1 MGSFLG
7 LLLQINADPSQ
18 AQAAIAQLEQTTG
31 HSFEEAAASTKPL
44 NDSLLS
50 NRESVRLLSEEMGI
64 HLPRA
69 VSSAISEMLPNIA
82 QLGGALLGVFAVEQ
96 VSKWAVA
103 GADAFREWYVQ
114 GDESIKD
121 LDTAATAAF
130 KHMQEEAGKVFTTF
144 KTTEA
149 GAFKLEEIEARATQL
164 ERYHNAYKLLMDKA
178 GGDLRVLGTISA
190 EAVATIAEANRDGA
204 EGFKHGLDSLTA
216 VDQKI
221 AETGQLQ
228 TEARKRQAE
237 LTKKDGEEVAQALKG
252 RGREEEQAA
261 KEVQRLWEETTHA
274 QYEYFQKALKAQSDA
289 ENKSVAQE
297 VAYQEQIARGQAEL
311 QRRMWAANAA
321 LAKELTKEIAGTNK
335 EFEKMALHFQVMTPL
350 EVKALVQL
358 VPAFKTAGAAQ
369 SEYMEI
375 TRMAH
380 TVTTEFIGGVRTQ
393 IAAIREDYVGALE
406 GVGSGLAALIGG
418 QKGAAVFKAGY
429 EVAEGIAC
437 LASGTWPPNPAAIIA
452 AGLHFEAAAQFA
464 MMGGGGGGGSRS
476 VGGGSSGSQSRY
488 GVGGGGG
495 GSTGIG
501 PAQPGGGR
509 GPLVIWNQYG
519 PAGSNMKA
527 FGVMVGN
534 TLSQLT
540 RTGQVKLVATTALT
554 NGPKIT

>member
-1 MGSFLG
+1 MGSQTFLG

-18 AQAAIAQLEQTTG
+18 AQATIEQFEQATG
-31 HSFEEAAASTKPL
+31 RSFDKAAGATKPL

-50 NRESVRLLSEEMGI
+50 NRESVRLLSEEMGV

-69 VSSAISEMLPNIA
+69 VSSAIAEMLPAIGS
-82 QLGGALLGVFAVEQ
+82 LGTALLAVFAVEEVVKFSDAVGKAATEWGGYTKAVQ
-96 VSKWAVA
+96 EAEQEDIKASNAALIHFKTIAEGQKLLAQSEAEMSQLAQAGWTPVLKAMGEQGKLSWADLA
-103 GADAFREWYVQ
+103 GGAGQAYKMYQAYQLAQKAVVTNSNEEAKVRERLIAQLNHMTELQREENKTTTQTADTHGKLLEAFEQGAVRGNEAMWKAMVKQADDAAKKEGAILQDREKTREKMEHYRVQ
-114 GDESIKD
+114 GDE
-121 LDTAATAAF
+121 AA
-130 KHMQEEAGKVFTTF
+130 
-144 KTTEA
+144 
-149 GAFKLEEIEARATQL
+149 ARAI
-164 ERYHNAYKLLMDKA
+164 N
-178 GGDLRVLGTISA
+178 
-190 EAVATIAEANRDGA
+190 
-204 EGFKHGLDSLTA
+204 KHIEDIE
-216 VDQKI
+216 K
-221 AETGQLQ
+221 
-228 TEARKRQAE
+228 
-237 LTKKDGEEVAQALKG
+237 
-252 RGREEEQAA
+252 
-261 KEVQRLWEETTHA
+261 
-274 QYEYFQKALKAQSDA
+274 
-289 ENKSVAQE
+289 
-297 VAYQEQIARGQAEL
+297 
-311 QRRMWAANAA
+311 
-321 LAKELTKEIAGTNK
+321 TNK
-335 EFEKMALHFQVMTPL
+335 AFEKLAMNFQVMTPL

-418 QKGAAVFKAGY
+418 QKAASVFKAGY

-476 VGGGSSGSQSRY
+476 AGGSSGSQSRY

-501 PAQPGGGR
+501 PAQPGGGH
-509 GPLVIWNQYG
+509 GPTIILNTYG
-519 PAGSNMKA
+519 PVVGSWADAGKA
-527 FGVMVGN
+527 MANV
-534 TLSQLT
+534 LSQLAQ
-540 RTGQVKLVATTALT
+540 TGQVKLVATTALT